1 MVYIAIIC
9 LILGIVCGQWIFLD
23 DWIFFLTQNSVTIL
37 YLLMIT
43 VGISVGMNKQVFN
56 KIKEYHIKI
65 LIIPVATIIASVIG
79 GLVSAWILGIDLKD
93 GAAIASGLGWYSLSG
108 VLITQLAGAQIGAIA
123 FMSNLMREILS
134 YIMIPYVAKNFN
146 KYTAI
151 APAGATSEDTTL
163 PMLIKYTSEDV
174 VVMAIF
180 NGIICSAMVPI
191 LIKLIYSI
199 FP

>member
-23 DWIFFLTQNSVTIL
+23 DWIFFLTQNSVNIL

-65 LIIPVATIIASVIG
+65 LIIPVGTIIASVIG
-79 GLVSAWILGIDLKD
+79 GLVSSWILGIDAKD

-108 VLITQLAGAQIGAIA
+108 VLITELAGAQIGAIA

-180 NGIICSAMVPI
+180 NGIICSAMVPV
-191 LIKLIYSI
+191 LIKLIYTI